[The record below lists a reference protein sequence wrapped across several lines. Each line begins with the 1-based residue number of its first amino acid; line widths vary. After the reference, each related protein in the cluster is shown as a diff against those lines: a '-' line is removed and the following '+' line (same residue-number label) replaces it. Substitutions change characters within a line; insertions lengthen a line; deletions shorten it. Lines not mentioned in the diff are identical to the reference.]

1 MIIKDLQITQNLIIG
16 ASGSGVQFPTTDG
29 LPGYLLTTDGAGVVA
44 WGPGTP
50 GPTGPTGP
58 FGGPQGPTGFQ
69 GPSGPAGGPQGVTGD
84 QGRTGSQGFQGSQGR
99 TGPQGFQGSQGRTG
113 PQGNTGPQGLAG
125 TPGGPQGPIGDQGPF
140 GPQGDMGPIGP
151 QGNQGPQGPG
161 VTTILND
168 TFISLDTI
176 TITHSLGY
184 YPVVQVLNDI
194 YEEIIPVSV
203 THNSVN
209 DYTIILAT
217 STSGVV
223 ITGAGGEGPQ
233 GDQGPIGDQG
243 HQGPTGDVIYV
254 GQQGSTGPQGFQGD
268 MGPQGNTG
276 PQGYTG
282 PQGSGS
288 QGSTGPQGPTGTQG
302 YTGPIGDPGPS
313 YVSTNFSGP
322 WQGLPLAYGIEETW
336 VTYGGS
342 TWFTVNVGAGDGIP
356 PSPTNSNWTL
366 FAGAA
371 LIIGTAIPISSSSDG
386 SKGEIRVDNGEYLY
400 IHTGDQ
406 WLKSSMTFS
415 TF

>member
-1 MIIKDLQITQNLIIG
+1 MIIKDLQITQNLVIG

-29 LPGYLLTTDGAGVVA
+29 LPGYLLTTDGSGVVT

-50 GPTGPTGP
+50 GPTGPTGNP
-58 FGGPQGPTGFQ
+58 GGPQGPTGSQ
-69 GPSGPAGGPQGVTGD
+69 GPSGPAGGPQGVTGP
-84 QGRTGSQGFQGSQGR
+84 QGR

-113 PQGNTGPQGLAG
+113 PQGTTGVQGRTGDQGNTGPQGLAG
-125 TPGGPQGPIGDQGPF
+125 TPGGPQGPVGDQGPF
-140 GPQGDMGPIGP
+140 GPQGDVGPIGP
-151 QGNQGPQGPG
+151 QGFQGPQGSG
-161 VTTILND
+161 VVTILND

-184 YPVVQVLNDI
+184 YPVVQVLNDV

-209 DYTIILAT
+209 DFTIILAT
-217 STSGVV
+217 STSGLV
-223 ITGAGGEGPQ
+223 IAGAGGEGP
-233 GDQGPIGDQG
+233 I
-243 HQGPTGDVIYV
+243 GPTGAA
-254 GQQGSTGPQGFQGD
+254 
-268 MGPQGNTG
+268 
-276 PQGYTG
+276 
-282 PQGSGS
+282 
-288 QGSTGPQGPTGTQG
+288 
-302 YTGPIGDPGPS
+302 GPS
-313 YVSTNFSGP
+313 YISEAWEGS
-322 WQGLPLAYGIEETW
+322 WEGLPAVYGAAESW

-342 TWFTVNVGAGDGIP
+342 TWFTNVGALDGEP

-371 LIIGTAIPISSSSDG
+371 LIVGTSIPTSSSDTG